1 MTDWWV
7 RVPAL
12 RLADAHAPAP
22 GGTFMYEFAWPSP
35 IMDGRLGSCHALEM
49 PFVFDTL
56 DLRHHQMM
64 GGALGTDPPQE
75 LADTMHRAWV
85 NFASKGEPGWPRYDL
100 DRRAVMRFN
109 LTSSLVEDP
118 YAQQRALWTGVR

>member
-1 MTDWWV
+1 
-7 RVPAL
+7 
-12 RLADAHAPAP
+12 
-22 GGTFMYEFAWPSP
+22 
-35 IMDGRLGSCHALEM
+35 MDGRLGSCHALEM